1 MLNRHYS
8 NLSKPVLTPTQTL
21 YLLDYWS
28 QSQANTYKEW
38 FFSALDRYEQNLND
52 DLLER
57 LIIEPEA
64 IRAKSHRELSEFET
78 PIGNLSIYLESIFDK
93 KEFNKDMEKLLN
105 MINSKH
111 EASEIRYKIIKHIDS
126 RREMLLN
133 KYGKD
138 LRIK

>member
-1 MLNRHYS
+1 VLNRHYS